1 MTCRKFFL
9 KKLVKSNLCAV
20 FRGIARNLSWQR
32 RKNFLGTQRNRT
44 ALFRKKRQT
53 LYRRLWFQEFF
64 IFFRLFLIGKIE
76 KIIFIRKFVKFF
88 EKIFCFHFP
97 FHRFLQCRAA
107 RSVTVALP
115 FRYTQPK
122 TGATINQKLGRSAAS
137 MTFPRIYAIAF
148 ATSWRGNDF
157 PANICDHIR
166 SQISTDLIYQSMNK
180 PCKINKKSINYK
192 NH

>member
-1 MTCRKFFL
+1 MTCRNFFS

-32 RKNFLGTQRNRT
+32 RKFFLSTQRNRT
-44 ALFRKKRQT
+44 ALFRKKRPAP
-53 LYRRLWFQEFF
+53 YRRLWFQEFF
-64 IFFRLFLIGKIE
+64 VFFRLFLIGKFE

-115 FRYTQPK
+115 FRYNQPK

-157 PANICDHIR
+157 PANICHRVR
-166 SQISTDLIYQSMNK
+166 SQISTDIT
-180 PCKINKKSINYK
+180 INQQKMQNQYKKSAS
-192 NH
+192 